1 MYKRLKKIFLVMS
14 ILGVLFTNTYAEEV
28 KEVQLI
34 DDFSAELLGEPK
46 DQEPA
51 VQKSP
56 VKQDTQEVIE
66 NKNPS
71 DEHEKKQEDKIT
83 ENKDENKQNEK
94 IVNKEKEKPVEKK
107 DKKDLTE
114 VIEKAIEDKK
124 NNDKNLALEEV
135 EDPKKDK
142 QKYEMIKYYSA
153 DVEWKLPDNFRAVIV
168 GDTKGNVI
176 FAKDA
181 DTMYPLASVTKMM
194 SLMVTFDEINA
205 GNISLNDSVRI
216 SKTPLKYGGSGIAL
230 KAGQMFILEDLIKA
244 AAVYSANNATYAI
257 AEYVGN
263 GSIFGFVTKMNKK
276 LRELGLQNEIKYHT
290 PAGLPTRVTKQ
301 PMDEGTAR
309 GIYKLSIEALKYK
322 KYIEIAGIKTTKI
335 HNDKISIRNRN
346 HLIGENG
353 VYGIKT
359 GFHKEAKYNIA
370 VASKFEG
377 TDVIIVVLGGETYKT
392 RDNLVR
398 NILNILSENYTVKNG
413 LIKRK

>member
-1 MYKRLKKIFLVMS
+1 MYKKLKKIFLVMS

-56 VKQDTQEVIE
+56 VKQDTQEV
-66 NKNPS
+66 
-71 DEHEKKQEDKIT
+71 T

-94 IVNKEKEKPVEKK
+94 IVNKETEKPVEKK

-153 DVEWKLPDNFRAVIV
+153 DGVEWKLPDNFRAVIV

-194 SLMVTFDEINA
+194 SLM
-205 GNISLNDSVRI
+205 LHLM
-216 SKTPLKYGGSGIAL
+216 KLMQGIFL
-230 KAGQMFILEDLIKA
+230 
-244 AAVYSANNATYAI
+244 
-257 AEYVGN
+257 
-263 GSIFGFVTKMNKK
+263 
-276 LRELGLQNEIKYHT
+276 
-290 PAGLPTRVTKQ
+290 
-301 PMDEGTAR
+301 
-309 GIYKLSIEALKYK
+309 
-322 KYIEIAGIKTTKI
+322 
-335 HNDKISIRNRN
+335 
-346 HLIGENG
+346 
-353 VYGIKT
+353 
-359 GFHKEAKYNIA
+359 
-370 VASKFEG
+370 
-377 TDVIIVVLGGETYKT
+377 
-392 RDNLVR
+392 
-398 NILNILSENYTVKNG
+398 
-413 LIKRK
+413 